1 MSTHRRR
8 RFAPLI
14 WISGGLAALLLVL
27 GINGTLSSW
36 TKAIITNDTNTVK
49 AADSLIL
56 QESGPHSAVCTSTDG
71 GGSGNSSTCSTIDK
85 YGGTTT
91 PLAPGTDQGVTVTL
105 TNTGTTTG
113 DLALAPGACT
123 TTGGSPTATAS
134 LCDGAVVTVTCTA
147 PSSLDTTGTPVA
159 LSAFA
164 ERVLLALVRAG
175 DVSVGRDRDVTP
187 EPAHRSSSG
196 WRPLRPRGD
205 CAGWR

>member
-27 GINGTLSSW
+27 RINGTLSSW

-56 QESGPHSAVCTSTDG
+56 QESGPHSAVCTSADG
-71 GGSGNSSTCSTIDK
+71 GGSDNRFTCSTIDK

-91 PLAPGTDQGVTVTL
+91 PLAPGTDQSVTVTL
-105 TNTGTTTG
+105 KNTGTTSG
-113 DLALAPGACT
+113 DLTLSPGTCG

-164 ERVLLALVRAG
+164 DQAVATLAAG
-175 DVSVGRDRDVTP
+175 DSTDCTFDVAL
-187 EPAHRSSSG
+187 PASASPQVAGQTASQ
-196 WRPLRPRGD
+196 PLV
-205 CAGWR
+205 WTLS